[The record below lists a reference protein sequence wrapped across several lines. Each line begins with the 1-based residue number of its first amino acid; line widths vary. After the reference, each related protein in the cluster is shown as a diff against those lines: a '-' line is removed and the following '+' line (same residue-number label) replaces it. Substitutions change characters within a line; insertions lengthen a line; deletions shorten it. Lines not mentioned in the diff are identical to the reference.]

1 MALLF
6 PTGFAANLAVISAL
20 CLGGGDVLVLSD
32 ELNHA
37 SIVDGARLGRRGG
50 ARLLVY
56 RHSDV
61 AHLEQ
66 LLAAE
71 CSPGECAR

>member
-1 MALLF
+1 MH
-6 PTGFAANLAVISAL
+6 PSQD
-20 CLGGGDVLVLSD
+20 GDVAILSD

-37 SIVDGARLGRRGG
+37 SIVDGAALGRRRG

-56 RHSDV
+56 RHNDL

-66 LLAAE
+66 LLTTQVP
-71 CSPGECAR
+71 PGAPAGRL